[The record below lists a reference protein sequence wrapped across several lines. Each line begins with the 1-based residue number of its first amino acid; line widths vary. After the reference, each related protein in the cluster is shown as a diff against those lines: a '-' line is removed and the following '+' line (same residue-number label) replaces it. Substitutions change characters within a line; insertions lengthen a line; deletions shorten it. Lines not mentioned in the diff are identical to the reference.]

1 MMTSEQIRKSFL
13 DFFAARGHKV
23 LAGTSLIPADP
34 TTLFTSAGV
43 QQFVPQFRG
52 DVPVDYPRIT
62 TCQKCLR
69 ADDIDEVG
77 DATHCT
83 FFEMLGN
90 FSIGD
95 YFKKDAIA
103 WGWEYSIK
111 ELNLPPDKIWI
122 TVYPTDEEAY
132 SSWRKM
138 GVPAERIIRLE
149 ENWWPLSDNWVGS
162 TGACSEMNLD
172 LGEKHGCGKAD
183 CSPACSCGRFVEYW
197 NLVFPEFFQN
207 GPGNRRPLEHPG
219 VDTGLG
225 FERLVALLQGKDN
238 IFETDLFQP
247 IVEAIHKRAAE
258 INPAYKRGTSKEA
271 LKAARIIADHSRAV
285 AFSLSEGILPSNEGR
300 GYIVRKLLRRASYF
314 AFKLANLPPST
325 GFVEFIKPIA
335 GAVCKTMGS
344 IYPELNQHRKFI
356 LDNVEAEEKR
366 FEETIASG
374 MATIDELFRLAKK
387 ENRNRLLGDEVFLLY
402 DTYGIPKDLTRE
414 IAAEQ
419 GLMIDEA
426 GFEKAMGEQ
435 RARSRAG
442 SADKFAIQRT
452 GAYQQFIGATTFTGY
467 DKTEETVKIIGLI
480 QDGESKES
488 VSKGEAEVLLDR
500 TPFYAEAGGQVGDR
514 GRLETADNSFTV
526 LNTVYSVEKVIAHKV
541 KIDKGVLRVGE
552 AVRAVVDMQR
562 RQAIA
567 RAHTATHLLH
577 YALRQELGPHA
588 LQHGSLV
595 DVDWFRFDFSHHEKL
610 SAQQLE
616 RITSELNRLI
626 LENHPVQAQITDIN
640 TAKALG
646 AMALFGEKYG
656 EEVRML
662 QMGDFSRE
670 LCGGTHL
677 HSTAEVGLVLIA
689 GEGSVGAGL
698 RRIEAFCGLGA
709 IAHIRE
715 QERKLA
721 AVAAALRAPEDELV
735 AKIEALQEEL
745 RQAQRQTASLQKKR
759 EGNLEQELLGK
770 VEIKSN
776 IQFICKQLDD
786 VSIDV
791 MRNLTDTLIGKLGDN
806 GIVVLASGGSHEY
819 PMVIKVSDE
828 LVKKGI
834 HAGKL
839 LGEAAKM
846 AGGGGGG
853 RANFAQAIAKDE
865 SKIKK
870 AMEHINESA
879 IKQLESPDK

>member
-43 QQFVPQFRG
+43 QQFVPAFRG
-52 DVPVDYPRIT
+52 DVPVDHPRIV

-95 YFKKDAIA
+95 YFKKEAIE

-111 ELNLPPDKIWI
+111 ELGLPPDRIWI
-122 TVYPTDEEAY
+122 TVYPADEEAY

-162 TGACSEMNLD
+162 TGACSELNLD
-172 LGEKHGCGKAD
+172 LGAEHGCGKSD

-207 GPGNRRPLEHPG
+207 GPGNRRPLERPG

-258 INPAYKRGTSKEA
+258 INPVYMREHSKEA
-271 LKAARIIADHSRAV
+271 LKAAHIIADHSRAV
-285 AFSLSEGILPSNEGR
+285 AFSLAEGILPSNEGR
-300 GYIVRKLLRRASYF
+300 GYVVRKLQRRANYYAWRLVGALQLGNF
-314 AFKLANLPPST
+314 EK
-325 GFVEFIKPIA
+325 FIEPIVSS
-335 GAVCKTMGS
+335 VCETMGS
-344 IYPELNQHRKFI
+344 VYPEIVEHEAFI
-356 LDNVEAEEKR
+356 RTNALAEEKR
-366 FEETIASG
+366 FWDAIAIG
-374 MATIDELFRLAKK
+374 FHNLELKIKKAKVQNPSNPRIFG
-387 ENRNRLLGDEVFLLY
+387 EDVFMLY
-402 DTYGIPKDLTRE
+402 DTFGIPKELTAE
-414 IAAEQ
+414 IAREQ
-419 GLMIDEA
+419 GLRIDED
-426 GFEKAMGEQ
+426 GFQKAMQEQ

-452 GAYQQFIGATTFTGY
+452 GAYQQFIGATHFVGY
-467 DKTEETVKIIGLI
+467 DKTEETVKVIGLI
-480 QDGESKES
+480 QDGASKES

-514 GRLETADNSFTV
+514 GRLETAENSFAV
-526 LNTVYSVEKVIAHKV
+526 LNTVYSVEKVVAHKV
-541 KIDKGVLRVGE
+541 KIDKGLLRVGD

-595 DVDWFRFDFSHHEKL
+595 DADWFRFDFSHHEKL

-616 RITSELNRLI
+616 RITAEVNRLI

-640 TAKALG
+640 TAKAQG

-677 HSTAEVGLVLIA
+677 NSTAEVGLVLIA

-745 RQAQRQTASLQKKR
+745 RQAQRQAASLQKKQA
-759 EGNLEQELLGK
+759 GNLAQELLEK
-770 VEIKSN
+770 VDKIGA
-776 IQFICKQLDD
+776 
-786 VSIDV
+786 VSIIAARIPALPQDA
-791 MRNLTDTLIGKLGDN
+791 MRALADKLVESLKSGV
-806 GIVVLASGGSHEY
+806 IVLAADGEEKR
-819 PMVIKVSDE
+819 PMVAKVSDD
-828 LVKKGI
+828 LVKKGL

-839 LGEAAKM
+839 LGEIAKM

-853 RANFAQAIAKDE
+853 RADFAQA
-865 SKIKK
+865 
-870 AMEHINESA
+870 SA
-879 IKQLESPDK
+879 GDPSLLEDALKQVKTLVQQKLG